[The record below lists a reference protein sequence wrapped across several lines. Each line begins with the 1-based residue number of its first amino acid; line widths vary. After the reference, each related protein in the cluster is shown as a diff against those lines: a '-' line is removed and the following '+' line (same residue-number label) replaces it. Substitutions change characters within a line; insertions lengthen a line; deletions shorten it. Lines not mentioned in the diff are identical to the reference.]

1 VWLRLH
7 RLIMMASG
15 IRDLPEQ
22 VENAVGVAADG
33 ASTPHQFIQVA
44 PLYDLLMTG
53 VPYHD
58 WVAYLKQLL
67 NTRSARPKR
76 VLDLACGTGN
86 VSALLVQEGYTVTGV
101 DIAPD
106 MIAEAK
112 RKAERDSLSIDFFV
126 QDAAELDL
134 ADTRFDLCISL
145 FDSLNY
151 IIEPARLA
159 MGMRRVAQ
167 HLVPGGLFIFD
178 INSEFALKNRFF
190 DQDNLAHDEERL
202 MYDWDSSYSEITRLC
217 TVDMKFWYREES
229 GERRAF
235 DEVHVQYAYR
245 TDEVTKMLVDA
256 GFEDISIY
264 QAYTLRA
271 PTRTSDRLFFVSRKS

>member
-1 VWLRLH
+1 
-7 RLIMMASG
+7 MMASG
-15 IRDLPEQ
+15 IREMPEQ
-22 VENAVGVAADG
+22 VENEVGGAADVSK
-33 ASTPHQFIQVA
+33 AVHQFVQVA

-67 NTRSARPKR
+67 TTRSARPKR

-86 VSALLVQEGYTVTGV
+86 VSELLVREGYTVTGV

-106 MIAEAK
+106 MIAEAR
-112 RKAERDSLSIDFFV
+112 RKADRDSLSVGYFV

-134 ADTRFDLCISL
+134 PDARFDLCISL

-151 IIEPARLA
+151 IIEPVRLA
-159 MGMRRVAQ
+159 MAIRRVAQ
-167 HLVPGGLFIFD
+167 HLEPGGLFIFD

-190 DQDNLAHDEERL
+190 DQDNLAHPEERL
-202 MYDWDSSYSEITRLC
+202 MYDWDSSYSEQARLC
-217 TVDMKFWYREES
+217 RVDMKFWYREDT
-229 GERRAF
+229 GERRQF
-235 DEVHVQYAYR
+235 DECHVQYAYR
-245 TDEVTKMLVDA
+245 ADEVQKMLADA

-271 PTRTSDRLFFVSRKS
+271 PTKTSDRLFFVSRKS

>member
-1 VWLRLH
+1 
-7 RLIMMASG
+7 M
-15 IRDLPEQ
+15 PEQ
-22 VENAVGVAADG
+22 VNNPVGAAAD
-33 ASTPHQFIQVA
+33 AADSPRQFIQVA

-53 VPYHD
+53 VPYDD

-67 NTRSARPKR
+67 HNRGTHPKR

-86 VSALLVQEGYTVTGV
+86 VSAILVQEGFTVTGV

-112 RKAERDSLSIDFFV
+112 RKAERSSLSIDYYV

-134 ADTRFDLCISL
+134 PDEKFDLCVCL

-159 MGMRRVAQ
+159 LAMRRVAQ
-167 HLVPGGLFIFD
+167 HLAPGGLFIFD
-178 INSEFALKNRFF
+178 INSEFALKNHFF

-202 MYDWDSSYSEITRLC
+202 MYDWDSSYSSVTRLC
-217 TVDMKFWYREES
+217 TVEMKFWYREES

-235 DEVHVQYAYR
+235 EEVHVQYAYR
-245 TDEVTKMLVDA
+245 ADEITKMLDDA
-256 GFEDISIY
+256 GFKDISIY

-271 PTRTSDRLFFVSRKS
+271 PTRTSDRLFFVSRKP